1 MSREHETVNQMVN
14 KLQHIIGESPN
25 FRVFIQNKQFSL
37 KFRNWCFKIFRKNS
51 YKKLA
56 INSFKSYNNCVL
68 KNRLDGWIFMFKDKN
83 TFLIILGITIII
95 FSSCNLLKVHKLDV
109 SKDFETAITMKSLN
123 QSDEATV
130 RDWDKLFGKI
140 KY

>member
-1 MSREHETVNQMVN
+1 
-14 KLQHIIGESPN
+14 
-25 FRVFIQNKQFSL
+25 
-37 KFRNWCFKIFRKNS
+37 
-51 YKKLA
+51 
-56 INSFKSYNNCVL
+56 
-68 KNRLDGWIFMFKDKN
+68 MFKDKN
-83 TFLIILGITIII
+83 TYLIILGITIII
-95 FSSCNLLKVHKLDV
+95 FSSCNLLKVYKLDV